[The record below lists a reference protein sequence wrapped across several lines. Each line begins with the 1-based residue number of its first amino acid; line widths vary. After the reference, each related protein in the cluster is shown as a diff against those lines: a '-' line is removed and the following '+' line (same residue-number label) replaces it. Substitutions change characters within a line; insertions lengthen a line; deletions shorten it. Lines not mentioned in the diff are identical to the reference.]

1 MDQVELRAICLSA
14 ATKTANTPEQ
24 MVREAF
30 AYELYLYGGAQV
42 ALDNLSGK
50 LVGAM
55 DSACSPQAAAPTA
68 ASGDDAPDIIH

>member
-14 ATKTANTPEQ
+14 ATKTAGTPEQ

-42 ALDNLSGK
+42 ALDNLAGK
-50 LVGAM
+50 LVAT
-55 DSACSPQAAAPTA
+55 DSARTPEVAAPVA

>member
-50 LVGAM
+50 LITT
-55 DSACSPQAAAPTA
+55 DSACSPQTVAPAAAG
-68 ASGDDAPDIIH
+68 SDDAPDIIH

>member
-14 ATKTANTPEQ
+14 ATKTADTPEK

-50 LVGAM
+50 LLAT
-55 DSACSPQAAAPTA
+55 DSPCAPEVAAPGA
-68 ASGDDAPDIIH
+68 ATGDDAPDIIH

>member
-14 ATKTANTPEQ
+14 ATKTASAPEQ

-50 LVGAM
+50 LVGVT
-55 DSACSPQAAAPTA
+55 DSACSPQTAAPAAAG
-68 ASGDDAPDIIH
+68 SDDAPDIIH

>member
-50 LVGAM
+50 LVAT
-55 DSACSPQAAAPTA
+55 DTACAPETTPAVA
-68 ASGDDAPDIIH
+68 ASGDDTPDIIH

>member
-50 LVGAM
+50 
-55 DSACSPQAAAPTA
+55 SAATDTVCAPQTAAPVA

>member
-14 ATKTANTPEQ
+14 ATKTAATPEQ

-50 LVGAM
+50 LVAT
-55 DSACSPQAAAPTA
+55 DSGCPPQTVAPVAAGGGD
-68 ASGDDAPDIIH
+68 ASDIIH

>member
-14 ATKTANTPEQ
+14 ATKTASTPEQ

-50 LVGAM
+50 LVAT
-55 DSACSPQAAAPTA
+55 DSACAPQTTTPVA

>member
-1 MDQVELRAICLSA
+1 MDQVEPRAICLSA
-14 ATKTANTPEQ
+14 AIKTASTPEQ

-50 LVGAM
+50 LVAT
-55 DSACSPQAAAPTA
+55 DTAYTPEATPAVA